1 MAAVARLPQGALVL
15 PGLDA
20 DLPAA
25 RLGPPRPP
33 TTPAPPTTPS
43 TASARSPTPS
53 ASTPPPSPPGTPR
66 PPPAPDR
73 NALVSLALRPA
84 PVTDQWQA
92 EGAAL
97 AGRLAPALATL
108 AWVEAPDQRAEAL
121 AIALALREAAETGT
135 RAALVTPD
143 RQLAR
148 RVTAEL
154 DRWALIP
161 DDSAGR
167 PLALT
172 PPGVLLRRLAAL
184 PGQRLT
190 AEDLL
195 VLLKHP
201 LTDSAP
207 GARGPHLRLTARL
220 ETQPPPRRRP
230 WIDWPDLAA
239 WAAEAGGEAPAWIAW
254 LDATLAPLAADETA
268 PLDAHVA
275 RHRAAAEALAAGPA
289 AAPAHALWEQDAG
302 AQARALLDALAAES
316 AAAAPLDA
324 TAYRA
329 LLQSQMAARDV
340 PEPAV
345 TTHPGLAIWG
355 TLEARVQSAD
365 LVILGG
371 LNEGTWPRLPAA
383 DPWLGRG
390 LRRAIGL
397 PSPDRRIGLS
407 AHDFQQAMGAPR
419 VILTRA
425 TRDAEAPT
433 VASRWLLRL
442 ENLLLGLGAGRPG
455 RARRRPRPRRPP
467 RRRRRP
473 PRPARRQRAPRPAAP
488 PRARRPPPAPP
499 SSPSPRSSAWSA
511 TPTTSTPRRSSASA
525 ASTRP
530 AASPTPSPAAPPSTT
545 RSTPSSPP
553 PRPACPPTP
562 PASSA
567 PSSPTRWPRTRP
579 GPPSTPSGPPASP
592 APPPGSSPARPSA
605 APAAPPPPARS
616 RAAATSPAS
625 PAPSPSPPAPTAS
638 TACPA
643 ASPSTTTSP
652 APAPPRP
659 RRAPSTSSS
668 RSRPP
673 SPTPAASRTS
683 PPPPRCHLELL
694 KFGKPA
700 KTLPLDAAPDALA
713 EFRARFLALIAH
725 YLDPANGFPAR
736 LRPQKLT
743 WGSDYDHL
751 SRKGEW
757 ADGDDPEESW

>member
-15 PGLDA
+15 PGFDA
-20 DLPAA
+20 SLPAA
-25 RLGPPRPP
+25 VWQRLGDDDPGAADHPQHGFRALADALGFD
-33 TTPAPPTTPS
+33 PA
-43 TASARSPTPS
+43 AVSAWHP
-53 ASTPPPSPPGTPR
+53 A
-66 PPPAPDR
+66 PPPAPAR

-84 PVTDQWQA
+84 PVTDQWLT

-97 AGRLAPALATL
+97 AGSLAPACASLT
-108 AWVEAPDQRAEAL
+108 WVEAPDQRAEAL

-184 PGQRLT
+184 PG
-190 AEDLL
+190 AAP
-195 VLLKHP
+195 HP
-201 LTDSAP
+201 
-207 GARGPHLRLTARL
+207 RGPPRPPQAPPHRQRPRRPLRPPPPHRPPGDAGASAAAPPGSTGPTSPPGPDRGRRRSPRLDRLAPRHARPPRRPTPPPPSTRTSPATA
-220 ETQPPPRRRP
+220 PPPRPWPPAPTRRP
-230 WIDWPDLAA
+230 
-239 WAAEAGGEAPAWIAW
+239 
-254 LDATLAPLAADETA
+254 T
-268 PLDAHVA
+268 
-275 RHRAAAEALAAGPA
+275 
-289 AAPAHALWEQDAG
+289 HALWEQEAG
-302 AQARALLDALAAES
+302 AQARALLDALAAEA

-324 TAYRA
+324 RAYRA

-442 ENLLLGLGAGRPG
+442 ENLLLGLGPEGQDALAAAK
-455 RARRRPRPRRPP
+455 ARGQRLAADAARLDLPAARVPP
-467 RRRRRP
+467 ARP
-473 PRPARRQRAPRPAAP
+473 PRPAPA
-488 PRARRPPPAPP
+488 RPPPARP
-499 SSPSPRSSAWSA
+499 SSPSPRSSGWSA
-511 TPTTSTPRRSSASA
+511 TPTASTPARSSASA

-530 AASPTPSPAAPPSTT
+530 AASPTRWPAAPPSTP
-545 RSTPSSPP
+545 RSTTSSPP
-553 PRPACPPTP
+553 PKPASPKTP
-562 PASSA
+562 PRVFLAIIADARSAAAAPWPAVNAIWTARLARAAPWFLAGEAERRARGTPAAREVKGRREVEGLARPFAITARADRIDRAARRRRHLRLQVRQPAPPPAEARAFHLQLPLEAAIAEAGGFEGVPAGPRAPPRAPEVRQDQGAGHPAPRHRPRRPRRNLGRASS
-567 PSSPTRWPRTRP
+567 PSSPTTWTRRTA
-579 GPPSTPSGPPASP
+579 SPPAS
-592 APPPGSSPARPSA
+592 AR
-605 APAAPPPPARS
+605 RS
-616 RAAATSPAS
+616 
-625 PAPSPSPPAPTAS
+625 
-638 TACPA
+638 
-643 ASPSTTTSP
+643 
-652 APAPPRP
+652 
-659 RRAPSTSSS
+659 
-668 RSRPP
+668 
-673 SPTPAASRTS
+673 
-683 PPPPRCHLELL
+683 
-694 KFGKPA
+694 
-700 KTLPLDAAPDALA
+700 
-713 EFRARFLALIAH
+713 
-725 YLDPANGFPAR
+725 
-736 LRPQKLT
+736 
-743 WGSDYDHL
+743 
-751 SRKGEW
+751 
-757 ADGDDPEESW
+757 

>member
-1 MAAVARLPQGALVL
+1 MAGRRRRP
-15 PGLDA
+15 
-20 DLPAA
+20 
-25 RLGPPRPP
+25 RRPPRPRLRRASP
-33 TTPAPPTTPS
+33 GSRPPT
-43 TASARSPTPS
+43 SA
-53 ASTPPPSPPGTPR
+53 
-66 PPPAPDR
+66 
-73 NALVSLALRPA
+73 
-84 PVTDQWQA
+84 
-92 EGAAL
+92 
-97 AGRLAPALATL
+97 
-108 AWVEAPDQRAEAL
+108 AEAL

-190 AEDLL
+190 PEDLL

-220 ETQPPPRRRP
+220 ETQAPPRRRP
-230 WIDWPDLAA
+230 LDRLARPRRL
-239 WAAEAGGEAPAWIAW
+239 GRRSRRRSPR
-254 LDATLAPLAADETA
+254 LDRLAPSHPRPARRRRDPPRSTPTSPATA
-268 PLDAHVA
+268 PPP
-275 RHRAAAEALAAGPA
+275 RRWPPA
-289 AAPAHALWEQDAG
+289 PRSATTHALWEQDAG
-302 AQARALLDALAAES
+302 AQARALLDALAAEA

-345 TTHPGLAIWG
+345 TTHPGIAIWG

-442 ENLLLGLGAGRPG
+442 ENLLLGLGPEGQDALAAAK
-455 RARRRPRPRRPP
+455 ARGQPP
-467 RRRRRP
+467 RR
-473 PRPARRQRAPRPAAP
+473 A
-488 PRARRPPPAPP
+488 
-499 SSPSPRSSAWSA
+499 
-511 TPTTSTPRRSSASA
+511 
-525 ASTRP
+525 
-530 AASPTPSPAAPPSTT
+530 
-545 RSTPSSPP
+545 
-553 PRPACPPTP
+553 TP
-562 PASSA
+562 PAST
-567 PSSPTRWPRTRP
+567 SPP
-579 GPPSTPSGPPASP
+579 PPS
-592 APPPGSSPARPSA
+592 RP
-605 APAAPPPPARS
+605 PAAPPPRPPAAARPAELS
-616 RAAATSPAS
+616 VTQVERLVRDPYGIYARKVLRLRRLDPPGRKPDALARGTAIHAALDAFVTATEAGLPDDAAAVYRAAVARRAGRGRALARRQRHLDR
-625 PAPSPSPPAPTAS
+625 APRPRRAVVPRRRGRAPRPRRARRPRGQGPPRGRRPRAPLRRHRPRRPHRPR
-638 TACPA
+638 CPA

-652 APAPPRP
+652 APARPAP

-673 SPTPAASRTS
+673 SPRPAASRAC
-683 PPPPRCHLELL
+683 PPPPRC
-694 KFGKPA
+694 
-700 KTLPLDAAPDALA
+700 T
-713 EFRARFLALIAH
+713 
-725 YLDPANGFPAR
+725 
-736 LRPQKLT
+736 
-743 WGSDYDHL
+743 S
-751 SRKGEW
+751 S
-757 ADGDDPEESW
+757 S